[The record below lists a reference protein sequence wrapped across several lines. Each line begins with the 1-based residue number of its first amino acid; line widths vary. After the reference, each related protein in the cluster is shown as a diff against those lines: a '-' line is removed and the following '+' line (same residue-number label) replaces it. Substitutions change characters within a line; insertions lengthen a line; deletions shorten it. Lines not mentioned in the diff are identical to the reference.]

1 AGHLRAYRDQ
11 LDALAARGAGWS
23 PLPGVLASLLH
34 MSCNRLLGPDR
45 EAELRGHAL
54 ARTCVTANADR
65 RKHQR

>member
-1 AGHLRAYRDQ
+1 M
-11 LDALAARGAGWS
+11 DALAARGTGWS

-45 EAELRGHAL
+45 EAELRVHAL
-54 ARTCVTANADR
+54 ARACVTGNTGR